1 MNTVHRRTEIINIL
15 IIRRHTTANELAQ
28 EFGVSIRTIQYD
40 IQALTPVYP
49 IYTKQGENGGIFIRE
64 DYKPYANSLTPMEVA
79 ALHELYDWTLPLQIL
94 LSFTQHQ
101 IPHHAVVPR
110 RCIKAFQH
118 FCQIFLLFF
127 RYFLYFIIDLI
138 TTVR

>member
-49 IYTKQGENGGIFIRE
+49 IYTKQGENGGIFKRG
-64 DYKPYANSLTPMEVA
+64 LQ
-79 ALHELYDWTLPLQIL
+79 AL
-94 LSFTQHQ
+94 
-101 IPHHAVVPR
+101 
-110 RCIKAFQH
+110 
-118 FCQIFLLFF
+118 CQFADTYGSSCLA
-127 RYFLYFIIDLI
+127 
-138 TTVR
+138 

>member
-64 DYKPYANSLTPMEVA
+64 DYKPCYGYGISANKNILNK
-79 ALHELYDWTLPLQIL
+79 QICFYWKIL
-94 LSFTQHQ
+94 KN
-101 IPHHAVVPR
+101 PYR
-110 RCIKAFQH
+110 
-118 FCQIFLLFF
+118 
-127 RYFLYFIIDLI
+127 
-138 TTVR
+138 